1 VYVERKS
8 VLVDKELKAQETEL
22 FEKLFLQKETGQ
34 TTEQTGLEE
43 IYELEHI
50 KPGLQEYY

>member
-1 VYVERKS
+1 M
-8 VLVDKELKAQETEL
+8 VDKELKAQETEL

-34 TTEQTGLEE
+34 TAERTGLGE